1 MRMQTNTFPVYTYE
15 ELSDEAKSKVQSWLS
30 EGLDYDFVLEDAATI
45 ADLFGLDIRQTR
57 KTRMNGGHRYD
68 PTIYWSGFY
77 SQGDGAS
84 FVGTYQYKKG
94 ALKAVKA
101 YCGDAEVHRIVK
113 GLQDVQRRHFYKL
126 TARMGRGHNSNFY
139 SHSNTMSV
147 DVSHYDG
154 EYRDIGDA
162 EEEVTQLMRDFA
174 DWIYSWLEAEYEYQS
189 SDQAVAEAC
198 ESNGYEFYEDGSV
211 A

>member
-1 MRMQTNTFPVYTYE
+1 MRMQTNTFPVYAYE
-15 ELSDEAKSKVQSWLS
+15 ELSDEAKSKVQSWWS
-30 EGLDYDFVLEDAATI
+30 NDLDYDCIYEDAATI

-57 KTRMNGGHRYD
+57 KTLMNGGHRYD
-68 PTIYWSGFY
+68 PTIYWSGFW

-84 FVGTYQYKKG
+84 FEGTYKYKKG

-101 YCGDAEVHRIVK
+101 YCWDAEVHRIVN

-126 TARMGRGHNSNFY
+126 TARMGRGAGSNFY

-147 DVSHYDG
+147 DVSHYDD

-174 DWIYSWLEAEYEYQS
+174 DWIYSWLQAEYEYQS

>member
-1 MRMQTNTFPVYTYE
+1 MRMQTNTFPIYTYG

-30 EGLDYDFVLEDAATI
+30 DDFDYEFVLEDAATI

-57 KTRMNGGHRYD
+57 KTLMNGGHRYD
-68 PTIYWSGFY
+68 PTIYWSGFW

-84 FVGTYQYKKG
+84 FEGTYKYKKG
-94 ALKAVKA
+94 ALKAVKE

-126 TARMGRGHNSNFY
+126 TARMGRGAGSNFY

-147 DVSHYDG
+147 DVSHYDD
-154 EYRDIGDA
+154 EYHDIGDA

-174 DWIYSWLEAEYEYQS
+174 DWIYGQLEKEHDYQT
-189 SDQAVAEAC
+189 SDEAVAEAC
-198 ESNGYEFYEDGSV
+198 EANGYEFYEDGSI